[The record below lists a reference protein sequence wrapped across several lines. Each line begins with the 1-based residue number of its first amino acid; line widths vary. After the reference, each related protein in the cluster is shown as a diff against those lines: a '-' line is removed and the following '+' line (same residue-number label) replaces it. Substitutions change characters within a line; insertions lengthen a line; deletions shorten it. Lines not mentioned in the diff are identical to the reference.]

1 MTGNSNSNEN
11 SVQTSILPKAKM
23 IWNLYKTTEE
33 ENLNNEHEQFK
44 LFENI
49 EEERNNIVKETLK
62 NLNLNENN
70 QKEIMDEV

>member
-70 QKEIMDEV
+70 